1 MKKFLKT
8 PVLLLAIIALLFAG
22 DACKKTMIVE
32 STTSVVNIY
41 QYLKDHP
48 DQYSM
53 IAKVVDKSGFSGFLN
68 AYGSYTMFAP
78 TNTAVQAYLAE
89 ISKTNVDQIT
99 EAEAKDIV
107 KFHLLE
113 DTLTTAT
120 FKDGKLPLVTMY
132 GQYLITSISN
142 TGGVS
147 SFSVNRQ
154 ALVVDPNIITGNG
167 LIHGVDH
174 VLKPASKTV
183 AELVN
188 TDPKYSIFKQALVE
202 TGFYDTLNTIN
213 TTDPSRRFLTL
224 LAETNQAL
232 LDSGITDYAALK
244 AKYSHTGD
252 PKNALDSLHI
262 YVAYHIIPDAQ
273 YLADIVSA
281 TSHTS
286 LQPLEV
292 LASKL
297 DGVRVLINDIDFNGV
312 HENGVELDRAV
323 SDISATNGV
332 LHSARAHFAPKIR
345 VPTAVYWDVADFPE
359 VRKLPAIFRRA
370 SYSFPSGTV
379 ADITWE
385 KTDTPNDLNY
395 QYTGTA
401 TNFFVNYND
410 YLKLRIGA
418 TGARNLWIQFKTP
431 LIVKGKYKVW
441 VCYRAQKG
449 SGSLGAPGGSYCP
462 TQVSF
467 DGVPLQRPVT
477 FTDPRPVL
485 SDGELDALGW
495 KRYTSPATNDY
506 MVGKYVGIVEVTT
519 TDRHFVK
526 LQPLAAAGTGQDVCN
541 LDMIHFIPIDQI
553 QYLPRFQRDGVQVF
567 F

>member
-1 MKKFLKT
+1 MKKMLPIYAFC
-8 PVLLLAIIALLFAG
+8 LLIAAVVFIG
-22 DACKKTMIVE
+22 NSCKKVEIVQ
-32 STTSVVNIY
+32 STTGVVNIY
-41 QYLKDHP
+41 QYLKNHP
-48 DQYSM
+48 DQFSM
-53 IAKVVDKSGFSGFLN
+53 AAKIVEKSGFDGFLN

-78 TNTAVQAYLAE
+78 TNTAVTTYLAE
-89 ISKTNVDQIT
+89 LSKTSVDQIT

-113 DTLTTAT
+113 DTLTTAS
-120 FKDGKLPLVTMY
+120 FKDGKLPLATMF
-132 GQYLITSISN
+132 GQFLITSISN
-142 TGGVS
+142 TGGTS
-147 SFSVNRQ
+147 SFNINRQ
-154 ALVVDPNIITGNG
+154 ALVVQGNILAGNG
-167 LIHGVDH
+167 FIHAIDH
-174 VLKPASKTV
+174 VLRPATKTV
-183 AELVN
+183 AELVAA
-188 TDPKYSIFKQALVE
+188 DPNYSIFKQALVE

-213 TTDPSRRFLTL
+213 TTDPSRRYLTL

-232 LDSGITDYAALK
+232 LDSGMADFAALK
-244 AKYSHTGD
+244 AKYSHTGN
-252 PKNALDSLHI
+252 PAGALDSLHI
-262 YVAYHIIPDAQ
+262 YVAYHIIPDAK

-281 TSHTS
+281 SSHIS

-297 DGVRVLINDIDFNGV
+297 DGERVLINDIDFNGT
-312 HENGVELDRAV
+312 HENGVELDRPN

-332 LHSARAHFAPKIR
+332 LHQAKAHFAPKVR

-359 VRKLPAIFRRA
+359 IRKLPAIFRRT
-370 SYSFPSGTV
+370 SYTFAAGTV

-385 KTDTPNDLNY
+385 KTDSPNDLNY

-410 YLKLRIGA
+410 YLKLRVGA
-418 TGARNLWIQFKTP
+418 TGARNFWYQFKTP

-449 SGSLGAPGGSYCP
+449 SGSLGAPGGSYNP
-462 TQVSF
+462 VQVSF
-467 DGVPLQRPVT
+467 DGQPLQRPVT

-506 MVGKYVGIVEVTT
+506 MVGKYVGIIDVTT
-519 TDRHFVK
+519 TDRHFVR
-526 LQPLAAAGTGQDVCN
+526 LASLPTAGTGQDVNN
-541 LDMIHFIPIDQI
+541 LDMIHFIPVDQV